1 MASRPSAECEVVCVA
16 SWNADLVSHIDRPL
30 GRGET
35 LMASAFAISPG
46 GKGSNAAV
54 AAARQGARVALIAR
68 IGQDDFG
75 RMGLALWQAEGIDS
89 RHVVQAEGESSGVA
103 QILVYDDGNNS
114 IAVCPGAGAGLSAQH
129 VEAAR
134 EILRDCRVVMAS
146 CEVPLAA
153 TERAFQI
160 AREAGAITLLNP
172 APALPLPDAL
182 LALTDL
188 LTPNESEVRL
198 LAGMA
203 ADAPVASAA
212 QALLARGVAAVLV
225 TLGAKGC
232 ELHRAGQVP
241 YAIAG
246 RSMAVLD
253 TIGAGDTFTGA
264 LAAALARGDDLPQA
278 MACANAAAALSV
290 TGRGAIGGMPDL
302 PQVRALMAQ
311 VSA

>member
-1 MASRPSAECEVVCVA
+1 MAPSPSAGCEVVCVA

-54 AAARQGARVALIAR
+54 A
-68 IGQDDFG
+68 
-75 RMGLALWQAEGIDS
+75 WQAEGIDS
-89 RHVVQAEGESSGVA
+89 SYVLQASGESSGVA

>member
-1 MASRPSAECEVVCVA
+1 M
-16 SWNADLVSHIDRPL
+16 
-30 GRGET
+30 
-35 LMASAFAISPG
+35 
-46 GKGSNAAV
+46 
-54 AAARQGARVALIAR
+54 
-68 IGQDDFG
+68 
-75 RMGLALWQAEGIDS
+75 
-89 RHVVQAEGESSGVA
+89 
-103 QILVYDDGNNS
+103 
-114 IAVCPGAGAGLSAQH
+114 
-129 VEAAR
+129 
-134 EILRDCRVVMAS
+134 
-146 CEVPLAA
+146 
-153 TERAFQI
+153 
-160 AREAGAITLLNP
+160 LNP

>member
-1 MASRPSAECEVVCVA
+1 MSS
-16 SWNADLVSHIDRPL
+16 
-30 GRGET
+30 G
-35 LMASAFAISPG
+35 FAISPG

-54 AAARQGARVALIAR
+54 AAARQGACVAVIAR

-160 AREAGAITLLNP
+160 AREAGVFTLLNP

-212 QALLARGVAAVLV
+212 EALLARGAAAVLV
-225 TLGAKGC
+225 TLGADGC
-232 ELHRAGQVP
+232 VLYRAGHAP
-241 YAIAG
+241 LSLKG
-246 RSMAVLD
+246 WRMAVAD

-264 LAAALARGDDLPQA
+264 LAAALARGETLPDA
-278 MACANAAAALSV
+278 LVCANAAAALSV

-302 PQVRALMAQ
+302 PQVRALLAQ
-311 VSA
+311 SPA